1 MCAQAM
7 IDTTKDVPV
16 VAQRLELLTEGV
28 SESAIRRATVGGHL
42 QPIRRGAYIAV
53 NEGGAIPLWSRHL
66 LLVIATAPKLTSG
79 AVISHGSAA
88 ALHGLSLWPL
98 PSARVHVSRNGTG
111 GGGRRTRT
119 LHLHVAPLTS
129 AEVVSV
135 RGISATSVARTVIDL
150 ARTESFEAG
159 VVTADHALHAGLVD
173 RQALVDVLDRQSHL
187 FGSRR
192 ARAVVEFADP
202 LSESVGESRS
212 RVAMLRAGLPIPTL
226 QHPIHAPDGQFIGRA
241 DFAYVSQRIA
251 GEFDGRTKY
260 GLGFA
265 DGMEPADV
273 IVAERRRADAM
284 ERAGWIVVRWM
295 WDDIAA
301 PALLARKFHAAL
313 ALRTRRE

>member
-1 MCAQAM
+1 M
-7 IDTTKDVPV
+7 IDTTKDVPN
-16 VAQRLELLTEGV
+16 VAQRLAMLAEGL
-28 SESAIRRATVGGHL
+28 SESAIRRATVDGHL
-42 QPIRRGAYIAV
+42 QPIRRGAYIATDEV
-53 NEGGAIPLWSRHL
+53 RAVPQWNRHL
-66 LLVIATAPKLTSG
+66 LLVTATAPKLGSG

-88 ALHGLSLWPL
+88 ALHGLALWPL

-135 RGISATSVARTVIDL
+135 RGISATSVARTIVDL

-173 RQALVDVLDRQSHL
+173 KQSLADVLGGQATL

-192 ARAVVEFADP
+192 AGAVLAFADGS
-202 LSESVGESRS
+202 SESVGESRS
-212 RVAMLRAGLPIPTL
+212 RVAMLRAGLPTPTL
-226 QHPIHAPDGQFIGRA
+226 QHAVHAGDGKFIGRA
-241 DFAYVSQRIA
+241 DFAYVEHRIA

-295 WDDIAA
+295 WDDLAA
-301 PALLARKFHAAL
+301 PSILARKFHAAL